1 MEIVY
6 FSFIVF
12 LFMLAVFD
20 LVVGVSNDAVNFL
33 NSAIGAKVA
42 RFRTIL
48 IIASIGVFVGATM
61 SNGMMDIARH
71 GIFQPQMFS
80 FNDLLCIF
88 LAVMVTDVVLL
99 DVFNTLGMPTS
110 TTVSMVFELL
120 GGTFILSLLK
130 IATDETGLL
139 GFADLLNTDKALSVI
154 LGIFLSVAVAF
165 IFGTVVQWLSRL
177 IFTFNYTS
185 KLKWKIG
192 LFGGIATTCILYFAL
207 LKGLKDSSFMTPE
220 YNAWIK
226 ENTMYLVGGC
236 FVVSTVL
243 MQVFHWCKINVFK
256 IVIFMG
262 TFALALAFAGNDL
275 VNFVGVP
282 LAAYSAYQD
291 FAANGAGQAD
301 TFMMSSLNENAKTP
315 FIFLFLSGVVMVY
328 ALATSKKAQNVVK
341 TSVDLS
347 RQDEGEEMFG
357 SSRVARSIVRGA
369 NNVNEFFSKYTPKPL
384 VRWIDARFN
393 KDEAILAQGAAFDL
407 VRASIN
413 LVLSGLLIALGTSL
427 KLPLST
433 TYVTFIVAMGSS
445 LADRAW
451 SRESAVFRITGVLN
465 VIGGWF
471 LTAGIAFSA
480 CALVTIAMY
489 YGGAVVMA
497 LFVFVAVFILIKSN
511 FSTKRKDETDYEE
524 QLFKGIMNAK
534 DKAECWGLLKKH
546 VCATQQEMLDFV
558 WKTYEDVVNGF
569 VDEDLKTLRRAVKR
583 IDAEKSR
590 RKKLRQRELVGMR
603 RIDKRISLEKN
614 TWFHLA
620 SNSGEQMLY
629 CLKRMSDPCK
639 DHVDNNFNPMPE
651 EYVKEF
657 MPIREGVER
666 LMNVIAGMIETNN
679 YDNALQVRQ
688 FGDEM
693 KAQLS
698 QLRKVQQDRIRKGDM
713 DNLKIEYLYMST
725 LQETQEIIGHMRH
738 WVRACRRFQQEKGI
752 VTVL

>member
-33 NSAIGAKVA
+33 NSAIGSKVA

-639 DHVDNNFNPMPE
+639 EHVDNNFNPLSRECIE
-651 EYVKEF
+651 EILPVKKKIVDYLMRSER
-657 MPIREGVER
+657 IVEDR
-666 LMNVIAGMIETNN
+666 DYEHI
-679 YDNALQVRQ
+679 DALLAEEEAYKQ
-688 FGDEM
+688 
-693 KAQLS
+693 QLS
-698 QLRKVQQDRIRKGDM
+698 EMRRAQEDRIQM
-713 DNLKIEYLYMST
+713 DLSQGLKVSLVYLNL
-725 LQETQEIIGHMRH
+725 LQETQELLSDLRH
-738 WVRACRRFQQEKGI
+738 YLRAFKRFQQ
-752 VTVL
+752 

>member
-639 DHVDNNFNPMPE
+639 DHVDNNFNPLSRECIE
-651 EYVKEF
+651 EILPVKKKIVDYLMRSER
-657 MPIREGVER
+657 IVEDR
-666 LMNVIAGMIETNN
+666 DYEHI
-679 YDNALQVRQ
+679 DALLAEEEAYKQ
-688 FGDEM
+688 
-693 KAQLS
+693 QLS
-698 QLRKVQQDRIRKGDM
+698 EMRRAQEDRIQM
-713 DNLKIEYLYMST
+713 DLSQGLKVSLVYLNL
-725 LQETQEIIGHMRH
+725 LQETQELLSDLRH
-738 WVRACRRFQQEKGI
+738 YLRAFKRFQQ
-752 VTVL
+752 